1 VSFAWDSAGEVPL
14 LRFTA
19 GPPGVRIA
27 FSSRRGGV
35 SDGPYDSLNIGLR
48 TGDEAERVIE
58 NRRRAITTAGGDP
71 AQAAGCRQIHSADLH
86 EVSSAPPGAFL
97 DPGHRAP
104 PGDGLVTARRGLT
117 LVAQG
122 ADCLTVGLVS
132 DGEPG
137 RAAMV
142 HAGWA
147 GLLAGVL
154 EAAVRAVGE
163 GAVCAVGPG
172 AGPCCYAVRAD
183 VGDPLRARFGD
194 DVVRDGRADL
204 WLCAERSLEG
214 AGAGAVHV
222 ARECTM
228 CLPERY
234 FSHRRDGAP
243 GGRQAGFALLEAA

>member
-1 VSFAWDSAGEVPL
+1 VTFAWDTGGEVPL

-19 GPPGVRIA
+19 AAPGVRIA

-35 SDGPYDSLNIGLR
+35 SVGPYDSLNIGLQ
-48 TGDEAERVIE
+48 TGDDAVRVVE
-58 NRRRAITTAGGDP
+58 NRRRAIETAGGDP
-71 AQAAGCRQIHSADLH
+71 TRAAGCRQIHSADVH
-86 EVSSAPPGAFL
+86 EVSLAQRGAFL
-97 DPGHRAP
+97 DPAHRAP
-104 PGDGLVTARRGLT
+104 PGDGLVTGERGLT

-122 ADCLTVGLVS
+122 ADCLTVGLAS
-132 DGEPG
+132 AAEPV
-137 RAAMV
+137 RVAMV

-154 EAAVRAVGE
+154 ERALQAVGE

-194 DVVRDGRADL
+194 DAVPDGRADL
-204 WLCAERSLEG
+204 WLCAERALLR

-222 ARECTM
+222 AGECTI
-228 CLPERY
+228 CRPDRY